1 VMDKSGNALP
11 GVTVMIKGTTLG
23 TTTGVNGD
31 FEISLPNPV
40 GQTLVFSFIGM
51 TSVEMTLKNTEPLTV
66 VLKEEATEMEEV
78 VITGIY
84 SRKKESF
91 TGSSQTYTH
100 KELKMIGNTNVL
112 QSLKTIDPSFA
123 IIENNQFGSD
133 PNT

>member
-1 VMDKSGNALP
+1 
-11 GVTVMIKGTTLG
+11 MIKGTTLG

-100 KELKMIGNTNVL
+100 KEL
-112 QSLKTIDPSFA
+112 
-123 IIENNQFGSD
+123 
-133 PNT
+133 

>member
-1 VMDKSGNALP
+1 
-11 GVTVMIKGTTLG
+11 
-23 TTTGVNGD
+23 
-31 FEISLPNPV
+31 
-40 GQTLVFSFIGM
+40 
-51 TSVEMTLKNTEPLTV
+51 MTLKNTEPLTV

-84 SRKKESF
+84 TRKKESF

-100 KELKMIGNTNVL
+100 NELKMIGNTNVK

-133 PNT
+133 PKTFPDKILGGKPSHYL

>member
-1 VMDKSGNALP
+1 
-11 GVTVMIKGTTLG
+11 
-23 TTTGVNGD
+23 
-31 FEISLPNPV
+31 
-40 GQTLVFSFIGM
+40 
-51 TSVEMTLKNTEPLTV
+51 MTLKNTEPLTV

-123 IIENNQFGSD
+123 SLRIISSALTPILCRILMCVVKRVLSD
-133 PNT
+133 